1 MHFRYALTVC
11 VYTRFKINTPY
22 LQRIEHFANTENKTS
37 PFANSEIESAMQLFY
52 LISEHASSL
61 IPSAGYPSISFKK
74 KKFSPKEKS
83 RKNIF
88 SNPVVSDRNCG
99 KIVEKELSLS
109 PPVTGRK
116 LCRMYLRVVEGDGIV
131 GRRRSVSICTS
142 GEWLGGAEAQSLAAR
157 SQSTFCT
164 TVATVGPFKAL
175 QEPHASN

>member
-1 MHFRYALTVC
+1 M
-11 VYTRFKINTPY
+11 YTRFKINTPY

-61 IPSAGYPSISFKK
+61 IPSAGYPSIFKKK

>member
-1 MHFRYALTVC
+1 M
-11 VYTRFKINTPY
+11 YTRFKINTPY

-61 IPSAGYPSISFKK
+61 IPSAGYPSIFLKK

-99 KIVEKELSLS
+99 KIVGKELSLS

>member
-1 MHFRYALTVC
+1 
-11 VYTRFKINTPY
+11 
-22 LQRIEHFANTENKTS
+22 
-37 PFANSEIESAMQLFY
+37 MQLFY

-61 IPSAGYPSISFKK
+61 IPSAGYPSIFKK
-74 KKFSPKEKS
+74 KKKSSPKEKS

>member
-1 MHFRYALTVC
+1 M
-11 VYTRFKINTPY
+11 
-22 LQRIEHFANTENKTS
+22 
-37 PFANSEIESAMQLFY
+37 
-52 LISEHASSL
+52 
-61 IPSAGYPSISFKK
+61 
-74 KKFSPKEKS
+74 
-83 RKNIF
+83 
-88 SNPVVSDRNCG
+88 
-99 KIVEKELSLS
+99 EKELSLS

-142 GEWLGGAEAQSLAAR
+142 GAWLGGAEAQSLAAR